1 MSFTRQVYLEVDGE
15 KDLSLV
21 MAYHNGD
28 GAPDWF
34 EIEFFKSKDAIGKA
48 RWSVDVAHCAFLFD
62 PASAPTAGGVTTCLE
77 TAISQGVIDRLWT
90 SDGDSPKIRKAI
102 NDKAIAVL
110 LDAAGGVAEIL

>member
-34 EIEFFKSKDAIGKA
+34 EIEFF
-48 RWSVDVAHCAFLFD
+48 
-62 PASAPTAGGVTTCLE
+62 
-77 TAISQGVIDRLWT
+77 
-90 SDGDSPKIRKAI
+90 
-102 NDKAIAVL
+102 
-110 LDAAGGVAEIL
+110 